1 MASPAGVLKHR
12 DLFSNWVF
20 AFAVALSKHDG
31 FIKYQF
37 VLTSVKTRI
46 MKIVEK
52 SLRGRE
58 NTPLVSHLL
67 KRLLSLP
74 SQESSFTTGVDSK
87 ARFTGSNHS
96 RYLSVRGVLTTCRGT
111 TIVGFALQLLQ

>member
-1 MASPAGVLKHR
+1 MASSAGVLKHR
-12 DLFSNWVF
+12 DLFPNWVF

-67 KRLLSLP
+67 KRLLGPYPVKSRVSRPELIPKLASLVR
-74 SQESSFTTGVDSK
+74 TTQGI
-87 ARFTGSNHS
+87 S
-96 RYLSVRGVLTTCRGT
+96 R
-111 TIVGFALQLLQ
+111 